1 MNREDKAAVID
12 QVAERIGES
21 DAIFAVDYRGITVAQ
36 IKELRTKLSDQN
48 TTLQVTKN
56 SLAELAADKAG
67 ATALKPLLVGPTA
80 LAFVKGDAAAA
91 AKVLS
96 DTART
101 LRLLESKGGYMDGSV
116 LSAAQVD
123 VIAKLPSRQVLYG
136 QLVGVVASPISGVVR
151 GLNALIQ
158 GLAIQLGAIAEQGL
172 VSGAAPA
179 AEPAEPAAKVGET
192 GNPDAPDGDTD
203 VDTPEDAPA
212 GPDAPEKSGQ
222 EKDIPLTFPDADAP
236 EPAVTPPIDPA
247 HPNEAPSDEDA
258 STDAPSTDA

>member
-12 QVAERIGES
+12 QVAEKIGGS

-36 IKELRTKLSDQN
+36 IKELRTKLSAQN

-67 ATALKPLLVGPTA
+67 ASELKPMLIGPTA

-101 LRLLESKGGYMDGSV
+101 LRMLESKGGYMNGSA

-123 VIAKLPSRQVLYG
+123 AIAKLPTREVLYS
-136 QLVGVVASPISGVVR
+136 QLVGVVAAPITGVVR
-151 GLNALIQ
+151 TLNALIQ
-158 GLAIQLGAIAEQGL
+158 GLAIQLGSIAEQGL
-172 VSGAAPA
+172 VTGTAPS
-179 AEPAEPAAKVGET
+179 AKAGET

-203 VDTPEDAPA
+203 VSIPDGDAPA
-212 GPDAPEKSGQ
+212 GPAAPEKSGQ
-222 EKDIPLTFPDADAP
+222 EKDIPQTFPDGDESP
-236 EPAVTPPIDPA
+236 GTVTPPIDPS
-247 HPNEAPSDEDA
+247 HPSETPSDEDA
-258 STDAPSTDA
+258 STDPPSTDA